1 MTTRLRPVQPADH
14 ELLLAIYASTRTDEM
29 ALVDWTTEQKE
40 SFLRMQFEA
49 QTRYYI
55 ENYSGAEF
63 QVILHDDQPVGR
75 LYIHHKVDEIRIMDI
90 ALLPD
95 HRGHGIG
102 STLLNE
108 ILKKGEAA
116 NLPVS
121 IHVER
126 MNPALRLY
134 ERLGFRLREDKGVY
148 LLLEKKPLTLE
159 QSAHAG

>member
-75 LYIHHKVDEIRIMDI
+75 LYIHHKVEEIRIMDI

-148 LLLEKKPLTLE
+148 LLLEKKPLALE

>member
-75 LYIHHKVDEIRIMDI
+75 LYTHHKVDEIRIMDI